1 MALLLLIA
9 VGAILGWL
17 AAIILQLNDFQGL
30 ALNIAVGI
38 GGTLVAGVLT
48 NSESILYGISG
59 TALLLSVIGAIG
71 LLITINALRKILAH

>member
-30 ALNIAVGI
+30 ALNIAVGV

-48 NSESILYGISG
+48 NSGSILYGISG
-59 TALLLSVIGAIG
+59 TALLLSVIGATC
-71 LLITINALRKILAH
+71 LLIAINALRKVIAH

>member
-38 GGTLVAGVLT
+38 GGTLLAGVLT

-59 TALLLSVIGAIG
+59 TALLLSVIGATG
-71 LLITINALRKILAH
+71 LLIAINALRKIIAH

>member
-71 LLITINALRKILAH
+71 LLITINALRKIIAH

>member
-1 MALLLLIA
+1 MALLLLVA